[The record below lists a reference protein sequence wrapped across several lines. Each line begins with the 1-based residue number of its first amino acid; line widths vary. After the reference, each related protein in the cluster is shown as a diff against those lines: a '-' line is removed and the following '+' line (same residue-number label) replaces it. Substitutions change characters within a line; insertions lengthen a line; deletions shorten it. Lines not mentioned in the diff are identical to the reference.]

1 MMGFRKTGGGVE
13 NVYAAAQKWVD
24 SALCSNDSLFT
35 PGTPIWTSQWLG
47 ELRERFLDR
56 HDEWKGPRFFEKLEP
71 LLTGSPPEVI
81 QLMAEA
87 VYVTY
92 LIVWTG
98 ATSRVAKQRR
108 INQVLRW
115 SPTPVSIPDGLAD
128 GLEPGIAHPG
138 AFFIANFA
146 IHPGFIIE
154 FVEQWKEQKPNDHDQ
169 LLADPWGFKTV
180 VMDVPFRS
188 AVLYNNPNSPAA
200 QKHALLHLVFPDT
213 FEGIVSINSK
223 KLVAEV
229 FAYFLDDP
237 PPEDVDR
244 KLEQIRAGFETHEK
258 RAVIRFFSK
267 SIFEQ

>member
-1 MMGFRKTGGGVE
+1 MGSKKTGGGVE
-13 NVYAAAQKWVD
+13 NVYAAAEKWVD
-24 SALCSNDSLFT
+24 CALRSDDSLFT
-35 PGTPIWTSQWLG
+35 PGTPIWTSKWLG
-47 ELRERFLDR
+47 ELRERFLER
-56 HDEWKGPRFFEKLEP
+56 HDEFKGPGFFEKLEP

-92 LIVWTG
+92 LIVWKG
-98 ATSRVAKQRR
+98 AVGRTKKEER
-108 INQVLRW
+108 IKQVLEW
-115 SPTPVSIPDGLAD
+115 SPTLVAIPDDLAD
-128 GLEPGIAHPG
+128 GLEPGIADPG
-138 AFFIANFA
+138 GFFRNNFA
-146 IHPGFIIE
+146 IHPGYVIE
-154 FVEQWKEQKPNDHDQ
+154 FVEHWKDQEPSQWDH
-169 LLADPWGFKTV
+169 LLAYPWGFKTI

-188 AVLYNNPNSPAA
+188 SVLCNNPNSPTA
-200 QKHALLHLVFPDT
+200 QKQALLHLIFPDT

-267 SIFEQ
+267 SIFAE